1 MNDNLPRV
9 SVKFEGFWNRFD
21 LALFQK
27 LYPFF
32 AQRCQLVESNEPRL
46 YVASV
51 FGDSCYRENAVE
63 YGRNAKRR
71 WPRAVRL
78 FVTGENVAPP
88 LDDFEF
94 AVTFHR
100 DVFSDRHLRWPWFIA
115 HMRANDIGLDS
126 LIKRRQADDESCRR
140 DKFCAFIASNGC
152 ARKRVEF
159 VRRLMGYKHVDCPGA
174 VLNNMTSET
183 LGQAGGLRGAHG
195 KIAFLKDY
203 KFAVCFEN
211 DSTQQ
216 AEGYVTE
223 KLVDA
228 MLAGC
233 IPLYW
238 GDLQVGKDFN
248 MESFVHFPGND
259 VDEMVEQVKDLDRN
273 EEKCKHISFAPWFVS
288 NTVPAQFDDEVASR
302 FFNRVIA
309 AARTA

>member
-1 MNDNLPRV
+1 MSIERPKLR
-9 SVKFEGFWNRFD
+9 VKFEGFWNRFD

-32 AQRCQLVESNEPRL
+32 AQRCQLVESDKPQL

-51 FGDSCYRENAVE
+51 FGDSCYRENAIQH
-63 YGRNAKRR
+63 GRDAKRR
-71 WPRAVRL
+71 WPSAVRL

-94 AVTFHR
+94 AVTFYR
-100 DVFSDRHLRWPWFIA
+100 DVNSSRHLRWPWFIP
-115 HMRANDIGLDS
+115 HMRANDLGLDS
-126 LIKRRQADDESCRR
+126 LIQLQQADYKSRRR
-140 DKFCAFIASNGC
+140 DKFCAFIASNGYSEQ
-152 ARKRVEF
+152 RVEF
-159 VRRLMGYKHVDCPGA
+159 VRRLLEYKHVDCPGA
-174 VLNNMTSET
+174 VLNNMTSEV
-183 LGQAGGLRGAHG
+183 LGQIGGLRGARG
-195 KIAFLKDY
+195 KISFLKDY

-238 GDLQVGKDFN
+238 GDRRVGEDFN
-248 MESFVHFPGND
+248 AKSFVHFLGND
-259 VDEMVEQVKDLDRN
+259 VDEMVEQVKELDRN
-273 EEKCKHISFAPWFVS
+273 DVHCERISLAPWFAS
-288 NTVPAQFDDEVASR
+288 NAVPAQFDDEVASR

-309 AARTA
+309 ATTA